1 VEASSLLEPGVPL
14 FLRGDSAVF
23 AGIRRTEPF
32 DVVTPYGY
40 GGPIGTP
47 FWDEYDEWCR
57 GNGVVTSFVRFHPL
71 YANHKDVTSLVHV
84 ELLAGTVAW
93 RLDQPDLFEGM
104 HRHHRRTV
112 RKAGGADTTVTRG
125 PATLD
130 GFVPKYERTMD
141 RKDASGFYYFPPEYW
156 QALAALGDRIVVFEA
171 GEDAA
176 LLCFATPPWLHY
188 HLGATSD
195 EGRRLGVSNLLF
207 YEAARWAAAAGFT
220 RFHLGGGLGG
230 DTDSL
235 FQFKQ
240 RFDPGGVLE
249 MAVGKVIHDEDAY
262 RALGG
267 AGTEGFFP
275 AYRRASTVRA

>member
-1 VEASSLLEPGVPL
+1 M
-14 FLRGDSAVF
+14 
-23 AGIRRTEPF
+23 T
-32 DVVTPYGY
+32 T
-40 GGPIGTP
+40 
-47 FWDEYDEWCR
+47 
-57 GNGVVTSFVRFHPL
+57 FVRFHPL
-71 YANHKDVTSLVHV
+71 YANQRDAAPLVHV
-84 ELLAGTVAW
+84 EQLAGTVAW

-104 HRHHRRTV
+104 HRHHRRIV
-112 RKAGGADTTVTRG
+112 RKAGEVEMTVTRG

-156 QALAALGDRIVVFEA
+156 RALAELGDRIVLFEA
-171 GEDAA
+171 GDDAA

-195 EGRRLGVSNLLF
+195 EGRKLGVSNVLF
-207 YEAARWAAAAGFT
+207 FEAAGWAAGEGFE

-230 DTDSL
+230 GDDSL
-235 FQFKQ
+235 FEFKQ
-240 RFDPGGVLE
+240 RFDPDGVVD

-267 AGTEGFFP
+267 TGTDGFFP
-275 AYRRASTVRA
+275 AYRRAPSTVRA